1 MTHCNHC
8 KKEVELRKTKK
19 HKSNAAYHFT
29 HYYYC
34 VSCKKMYMSEEF
46 KVSNDGVQDTK
57 RELKKKLKMDKATVN
72 FLKDTRQRINNLLE
86 KYE

>member
-1 MTHCNHC
+1 
-8 KKEVELRKTKK
+8 
-19 HKSNAAYHFT
+19 
-29 HYYYC
+29 
-34 VSCKKMYMSEEF
+34 MSEEF